1 MKELAQKLIGLG
13 VFVLFCYVSY
23 LFGAFLTLH
32 TLVAI
37 TVICIVITVWMAATL
52 EELASLL
59 TLGFGFCA
67 LVINLVMWATYY
79 FTTNQSW
86 VGEFFLRNVLR

>member
-1 MKELAQKLIGLG
+1 MKELAEKLISLG
-13 VFVLFCYVSY
+13 VLVLFCYIGY
-23 LFGAFLTLH
+23 LLGAFLTLH

-37 TVICIVITVWMAATL
+37 TVICVVVTVWMAVTL
-52 EELASLL
+52 QEMASLL
-59 TLGFGFCA
+59 TLGFGVCA
-67 LVINLVMWATYY
+67 IIVNLAMWVTYY

>member
-1 MKELAQKLIGLG
+1 MKELAEKLIVLG

-23 LFGAFLTLH
+23 LFGAFLAFH
-32 TLVAI
+32 ILVAI
-37 TVICIVITVWMAATL
+37 TVICIAILMWMAMTF
-52 EELASLL
+52 EEIEGLL
-59 TLGFGFCA
+59 TILFGVCFT
-67 LVINLVMWATYY
+67 VINLVMWATYY